1 MQAIGLKSLNE
12 CKAVSGHPLSPLRSG
27 DFFECVTYTGVD
39 TPSLQFFAKSFL
51 FWLVRWDIV
60 ISVKFYEQDICSVTD
75 FSSQRWGFIVYP
87 ILGLISIW
95 RLLVRELSSYK
106 KRNVLDLILLWFAH
120 FFRLFMLICFRSR
133 SDETHNGEEVLGCT
147 GLFEFLRRTASPN
160 Y

>member
-1 MQAIGLKSLNE
+1 MVKLMIIKTMSFQSVGCYTYHASHRAEVPEVI
-12 CKAVSGHPLSPLRSG
+12 CKVVSGHPPSPLTSG

-39 TPSLQFFAKSFL
+39 TPSLQFFVRSFL
-51 FWLVRWDIV
+51 FWLIRWGIV

-87 ILGLISIW
+87 ILGLVSIW

-120 FFRLFMLICFRSR
+120 FFAVIYADLFQKQQWWN
-133 SDETHNGEEVLGCT
+133 T
-147 GLFEFLRRTASPN
+147 
-160 Y
+160 